1 MPDTSTQSNALERAY
16 SLVGRFLYHFARVE
30 QKINQAVIKLSNID
44 EKAAPI
50 MAIVDFARKADLVR
64 ASAYLQCEAEDKSF
78 VKETCNRI
86 FDANN
91 NRRMVAHSSFEP
103 TSGGGVRGTPQVHRA

>member
-30 QKINQAVIKLSNID
+30 QKIAVIKLSNLD

-50 MAIVDFARKADLVR
+50 VAIVDFARKADLVR
-64 ASAYLQCEAEDKSF
+64 ASAYLQCKAEDNLDGK
-78 VKETCNRI
+78 
-86 FDANN
+86 A
-91 NRRMVAHSSFEP
+91 P
-103 TSGGGVRGTPQVHRA
+103 L